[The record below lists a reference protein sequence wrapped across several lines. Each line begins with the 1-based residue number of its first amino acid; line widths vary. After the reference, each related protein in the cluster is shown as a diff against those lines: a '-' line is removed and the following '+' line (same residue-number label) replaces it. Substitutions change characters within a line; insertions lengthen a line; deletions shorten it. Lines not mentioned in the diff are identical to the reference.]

1 MFKIFKNNQGFTILE
16 LTIAVGV
23 MLAIFSA
30 IGGFM
35 NRVIPDFMIISIL
48 NEESQYARSITQLLA
63 REIKKSNP
71 GLPKDFFFLRK
82 NKKTMLDKGS
92 DKGSVILPVM
102 ILNDSDNNT
111 AQTTGKRIWIASEK
125 DPIVKAG
132 SSGSDGK
139 NVTWVRQTI
148 EQAGKIYSVN
158 REGLLVYQTAKR
170 TVDYE
175 LKIKDDEIAIFPNK
189 GSNFLVVDSKYTV
202 ALPGTKNQLSTLNFT
217 RNKPTAAKG
226 DSIGDVFDEVYTI
239 ELAMNTGKTHDREF
253 KFATTMEASVSPM
266 TVRARMASG
275 VPLIGG

>member
-35 NRVIPDFMIISIL
+35 NRIIPDFMIISIL
-48 NEESQYARSITQLLA
+48 NEESQYARAITQLLA

-71 GLPKDFFFLRK
+71 GLPKDFFFLRT
-82 NKKTMLDKGS
+82 NKKPMLDNGS
-92 DKGSVILPVM
+92 IILPVM
-102 ILNDSDNNT
+102 ILNASDNNT
-111 AQTTGKRIWIASEK
+111 ARSTGKRIWIASEK
-125 DPIVKAG
+125 DPIVKKG

-139 NVTWVRQTI
+139 NVTWVKQTI

-158 REGLLVYQTAKR
+158 SEGLLVYQTAKR

-202 ALPGTKNQLSTLNFT
+202 ALPGTKKQLSALNFT
-217 RNKPTAAKG
+217 RNKPNAAKG
-226 DSIGDVFDEVYTI
+226 DAIGDIFDEVYTI
-239 ELAMNTGKTHDREF
+239 ELAMNTDKTHDREF
-253 KFATTMEASVSPM
+253 KYATTMEASVSPM